1 MKNVTFEKTI
11 LFLFTLTAVI
21 FIALY
26 CREQKKLQAKINDF
40 KVLTDSILVLNDA
53 NQYYSDLLKFEIKS
67 SNHQFEKDDIE
78 LYNITQDTTK
88 STPQSLNSL
97 IKGNK
102 FSLILRY
109 TEIGC
114 NECSSITIKKLNQF
128 KSLHPHLPIYVL
140 VDFSNYDS
148 YLQWRKVGKI
158 NFPVYYLKKG
168 GIAFDKD
175 CREYSYLFMIND
187 KSSASKF
194 FIPNSGMPQ
203 VLDYYFDNFYNTH
216 T

>member
-1 MKNVTFEKTI
+1 MKNTTFEKTF
-11 LFLFTLTAVI
+11 LFLFALTAVI
-21 FIALY
+21 FVALY
-26 CREQKKLQAKINDF
+26 YRGQKKLQAKINDF
-40 KVLTDSILVLNDA
+40 KALTDSILVLNDA
-53 NQYYSDLLKFEIKS
+53 NRYYSDLLKFEIKS
-67 SNHQFEKDDIE
+67 SDYPFEKDDIK
-78 LYNITQDTTK
+78 LFNITQDTSK
-88 STPQSLNSL
+88 STSQSLNSL

-114 NECSSITIKKLNQF
+114 NECSSITIKKLNQL
-128 KSLHPHLPIYVL
+128 KSLRPDLSIYAL

-175 CREYSYLFMIND
+175 CRDYSYLFMIDD

-194 FIPNSGMPQ
+194 FIPNSGMPM
-203 VLDYYFDNFYNTH
+203 VLDYYFDNLYNTH
-216 T
+216 I